1 MEILL
6 GKSRKRFARQKSR
19 RHFALA
25 KIKKFLFPQDDY
37 SSAQTIP
44 QKLAKVGN
52 QDSGDKQIQIELKVR
67 KTVRIQ
73 QILSIG
79 AINS

>member
-1 MEILL
+1 MKIAHE
-6 GKSRKRFARQKSR
+6 K
-19 RHFALA
+19 
-25 KIKKFLFPQDDY
+25 KIKEFPFPQDCH